1 MSIRARLTIW
11 YSFFLM
17 LGFGLIAGWAYYE
30 MAVAHPT
37 VSAALRA
44 SGHTPLEELGEVLL
58 FGGLPALLLAWIGGF
73 FLMRHALAPV
83 TRLTEAIER
92 IQAENLRQQLPAR
105 ADGDELDRLTQVFN
119 EMTRRLDD
127 SFQRIREFTLHASH
141 ELKTPLTVIRHEL
154 DEALQNK
161 SLAVA
166 ERERFAN
173 LLDEIER
180 LTQIVDGLNFIT
192 KADAGLLTLEK
203 IPVRLDEIVRDAFD
217 DAHVFAQPQRIE
229 LVLEACEDVTVTGDR
244 RRLRQLLLIL
254 TENAVK
260 YNWAGGRII
269 VSLCSQ
275 GKSGVITISN
285 TGPGIPKE
293 IVGRVFD
300 RFFRGDASHNHD
312 IEGCGLGLAIAQSI
326 VRAHAGEIRFTSE
339 VKKLTTVTVTLPLAS
354 STLRATAPQEAVA
367 A

>member
-1 MSIRARLTIW
+1 
-11 YSFFLM
+11 
-17 LGFGLIAGWAYYE
+17 
-30 MAVAHPT
+30 
-37 VSAALRA
+37 
-44 SGHTPLEELGEVLL
+44 
-58 FGGLPALLLAWIGGF
+58 
-73 FLMRHALAPV
+73 
-83 TRLTEAIER
+83 
-92 IQAENLRQQLPAR
+92 
-105 ADGDELDRLTQVFN
+105 
-119 EMTRRLDD
+119 
-127 SFQRIREFTLHASH
+127 
-141 ELKTPLTVIRHEL
+141 
-154 DEALQNK
+154 
-161 SLAVA
+161 VA

-203 IPVRLDEIVRDAFD
+203 IPVRLSEIVRDAFD
-217 DAHVFAQPQRIE
+217 DAHVFAQPQKIE
-229 LVLEACEDVTVTGDR
+229 LVLAACEDVTVTGDR

-293 IVGRVFD
+293 ILGRVFD
-300 RFFRGDASHNHD
+300 RFFRGDPSHNHD

-326 VRAHAGEIRFTSE
+326 VRAHVGEIRFTSE
-339 VKKLTTVTVTLPLAS
+339 VKKLTTVTVTLPLADL
-354 STLRATAPQEAVA
+354 TLRATAPEEAVA